1 MFRFIVS
8 DVKIPI
14 SILGAEIDH
23 SSPPERLKQF
33 GKKLSEK
40 SEVYPKKKSFIDS
53 LFMILNFINVNVL
66 FQFKSFFFFLKVICH
81 HRIFP
86 AFNKAWVKIL
96 EFLS

>member
-40 SEVYPKKKSFIDS
+40 SEVCPKKKSFID
-53 LFMILNFINVNVL
+53 ILNFINVNVL
-66 FQFKSFFFFLKVICH
+66 FQFKSFFFFEVIFH
-81 HRIFP
+81 HSIFP
-86 AFNKAWVKIL
+86 AFNEAWVKIL